1 MKACQL
7 LKKCQGLEIS
17 SSPNVLGTRSR
28 MTSHIGDFK
37 WLLVCE
43 KTSSGLVLSFAWGG
57 EGLPPPCPG
66 CVLVP
71 IYNAM
76 PWD

>member
-1 MKACQL
+1 
-7 LKKCQGLEIS
+7 
-17 SSPNVLGTRSR
+17 

-43 KTSSGLVLSFAWGG
+43 KISSGLVLSFALVGGCGGG

-71 IYNAM
+71 NYALGVVVDLNN
-76 PWD
+76 

>member
-1 MKACQL
+1 
-7 LKKCQGLEIS
+7 
-17 SSPNVLGTRSR
+17 
-28 MTSHIGDFK
+28 
-37 WLLVCE
+37 
-43 KTSSGLVLSFAWGG
+43 LVLSFAWGG